1 MTENKKSIK
10 ILHST
15 LTSNMG
21 GIEAFL
27 CNLTKDIYELNK
39 KTDVKIEFD
48 FLMDGENPKIERNVC
63 GNSYSTRWLK
73 WIFCALIQ

>member
-48 FLMDGENPKIERNVC
+48 FLMDGENPKIEKIN
-63 GNSYSTRWLK
+63 
-73 WIFCALIQ
+73 LILVAKFIIL